1 MDYKLADKVA
11 VVLAASKGLGKA
23 AAGSLSA
30 EGCRTAICSRDETA
44 VQRAAAMIG
53 EKTGHEVFAFG
64 ADVESAADI
73 KNFFQAVHAK
83 WGRVDILV
91 NNAGGPPLKTFDETT
106 DEEWEK
112 YFNITFLSI
121 VRSVREVIPGM
132 KKAGWGR
139 IINIT
144 SITVKESLPGLIY
157 SNSLRL
163 AVVGLAKTLSR
174 ELGPYGITVHNVAPG
189 FHRTDGLERIVRK
202 RVEEGEERGDI
213 FKTWEEAVPLRK
225 IGEPEDLA
233 ALITFLAS
241 DQSRYMSGTTIQV
254 DGGRLGGIL

>member
-1 MDYKLADKVA
+1 MDYKLEDKVA

-23 AAGSLSA
+23 AAESLSE
-30 EGCRTAICSRDETA
+30 EGCRVAICSRDESA
-44 VQRAAAMIG
+44 VQQAAASIR
-53 EKTGHEVFAFG
+53 EKTGREVLAFA
-64 ADVESAADI
+64 ADVESAAAI
-73 KNFFQAVHAK
+73 RNFFQAVLAK
-83 WGRVDILV
+83 WERVDILV
-91 NNAGGPPLKTFDETT
+91 NNAGGPPVKTFDETT

-112 YFNITFLSI
+112 YFNITFMSI
-121 VRSVREVIPGM
+121 VRSIREVIPGM

-144 SITVKESLPGLIY
+144 SVSVKEPLPGLIY
-157 SNSLRL
+157 SNALRL

-174 ELGPYGITVHNVAPG
+174 ELGPFGITVHNVAPG

-202 RVEEGEERGDI
+202 RMEAGEKREDI
-213 FKTWEEAVPLRK
+213 FKNWQENVPLRK

-254 DGGRLGGIL
+254 DGGRYGGIL